1 MEVIMEKNSTDL
13 INWHELS
20 RYNELSHETQ
30 EALRLL
36 VNTLAS
42 YKEDDYLQES
52 SRQELDKLRIKITY
66 FEDTL

>member
-1 MEVIMEKNSTDL
+1 MEKNSTDL

-20 RYNELSHETQ
+20 RSNELSHETQ

>member
-1 MEVIMEKNSTDL
+1 MEKNSTDL
-13 INWHELS
+13 INWNELC

>member
-1 MEVIMEKNSTDL
+1 MEVQLEKTTSEL
-13 INWHELS
+13 INRHDLS